1 MNWFTFKSSTWLA
14 LSTIRAHKMRTFL
27 TVLGVIIGT
36 STIIGVGSII
46 AGLDGAI
53 TDIIRS
59 FGPNTLIV
67 FKIRGTMRFGDLT
80 PEERQR
86 KPLTYE
92 NAMAVRERCPSVVH
106 VSPYLFPTLD
116 FRTGNRA
123 KYKGNEVYQIRFAG
137 TTESYASGGLVE
149 MKYGRFFTD
158 MESQHRMSV
167 VVIGED
173 IQKTFFPNVDPVGK
187 WIEVSGHQF
196 EVVGSM
202 VRPSVML
209 AAQDDLRVIIP
220 YWTMRKMFPSSKEHM
235 LVIVA
240 EEGKL
245 AQAMDEVHG
254 VLRQERR
261 VPQNKPDTFWISTA
275 EQMVEDF
282 RKTTSVV
289 AIVMVVLSSI
299 GLLVGGIG
307 VMNIMLV
314 SVTERTREIG
324 IRKAVGARRADIVLQ
339 FLTEAT
345 VLTGAGGL
353 VGIFIGWVI
362 ATVARLVF
370 PALPTSVPVWAAV
383 MGVVV
388 SVGIGLFFGIWP
400 ANKAARLDPVDALRY
415 E

>member
-1 MNWFTFKSSTWLA
+1 MNWFTFRSSTWLA

-67 FKIRGTMRFGDLT
+67 FKIRGTMRVGDLT

-92 NAMAVRERCPSVVH
+92 NAMAIRERCPSVAH
-106 VSPYLFPTLD
+106 VSPYLFPSFD

-158 MESQHRMSV
+158 MESRHRMNV

-187 WIEVSGHQF
+187 WIDVNGQQF

-202 VRPSVML
+202 VRPSVMM
-209 AAQDDLRVIIP
+209 AAQDDIRVLIP
-220 YWTMRKMFPSSKEHM
+220 YWTMRKMFPASKEHM

-353 VGIFIGWVI
+353 VGIFIGWLI

>member
-1 MNWFTFKSSTWLA
+1 MNWFTFRSSTWLA

-92 NAMAVRERCPSVVH
+92 NALAIRERCPSVAH
-106 VSPYLFPTLD
+106 VSPYLFPSFD
-116 FRTGNRA
+116 FRAASRA

-158 MESQHRMSV
+158 MESQHRMNV
-167 VVIGED
+167 AVIGED

-187 WIEVSGHQF
+187 WIEVSGRQF

-202 VRPSVML
+202 VRPSVMM
-209 AAQDDLRVIIP
+209 AAQDDLRVMIP
-220 YWTMRKMFPSSKEHM
+220 YWTMRKMFPASKEHM

-254 VLRQERR
+254 VLRQDRR

-353 VGIFIGWVI
+353 VGIFIGWLI
-362 ATVARLVF
+362 ATVARLIF

>member
-92 NAMAVRERCPSVVH
+92 NAMAIRERCPSVVH
-106 VSPYLFPTLD
+106 VSPYLFPSFD
-116 FRTGNRA
+116 FRAANRA

-137 TTESYASGGLVE
+137 TTESYAFGGLVE

-209 AAQDDLRVIIP
+209 AAQDDLRVMIP